1 MLDTVTVFVD
11 VWANIRV
18 STSVIVSLRVDVN
31 MLDKVLNIRVVVS
44 NVLVVVKVTGIL
56 VVTVK
61 VS

>member
-1 MLDTVTVFVD
+1 MD